1 MLGDKR
7 FDVDTDD
14 SILINGIRYV
24 GTPGLYE
31 LIFKRMPDDL
41 VYTENDKLTYRN
53 ILLTTNAHRRDK
65 KANNPIL
72 GNKGYKYRHVIAPL
86 LQCLASPKEDT
97 DATSKSYVDLA
108 LRAARKDEIE
118 HRENTE
124 KIASQLRK
132 DADEAGQSVV
142 LLFTRLAQ
150 LESVLGKRLDVAE
163 SSLSRRLD
171 AAKSSILSIN
181 NTIKYTLLPS
191 PLHTLPRREKTEE
204 SKESEKPNEKS
215 RIAANSAEKI
225 KKLEELASRLTKESN
240 ELEKRI

>member
-1 MLGDKR
+1 MSVSKFGASLKEHGD
-7 FDVDTDD
+7 DVGRLRPAIESLRSYVRDNALCASSADEYD
-14 SILINGIRYV
+14 AKERKIR
-24 GTPGLYE
+24 
-31 LIFKRMPDDL
+31 R
-41 VYTENDKLTYRN
+41 
-53 ILLTTNAHRRDK
+53 
-65 KANNPIL
+65 
-72 GNKGYKYRHVIAPL
+72 
-86 LQCLASPKEDT
+86 LASPKEDT

-118 HRENTE
+118 HRENAE

-171 AAKSSILSIN
+171 AAESSILSIN

-191 PLHTLPRREKTEE
+191 PPHTLPRREKTEE

-215 RIAANSAEKI
+215 RI
-225 KKLEELASRLTKESN
+225 ELASRLTKESN
-240 ELEKRI
+240 ELEKRIQDLEKTASPFSNKASPNLPVLIQAPSMSDEKGKRP

>member
-86 LQCLASPKEDT
+86 LHF
-97 DATSKSYVDLA
+97 V
-108 LRAARKDEIE
+108 
-118 HRENTE
+118 
-124 KIASQLRK
+124 
-132 DADEAGQSVV
+132 
-142 LLFTRLAQ
+142 
-150 LESVLGKRLDVAE
+150 GKRLDIAE

-171 AAKSSILSIN
+171 VAESSILSIN
-181 NTIKYTLLPS
+181 NTIKFTLLGTP
-191 PLHTLPRREKTEE
+191 PHALPRREKTEE

-240 ELEKRI
+240 ELEKRIQDLEKTASPFSNKASPNLPVLIQAPSMSDEKGKRP